1 MTRFCFAVFLASGVA
16 NFLFSIRII
25 RELAAAGVR
34 VGFYEMRWQLHK
46 HLGTYKKL
54 TVDKTGRVGWPF
66 YGYWG
71 SLGLM
76 LLSGALA
83 FASLAE

>member
-1 MTRFCFAVFLASGVA
+1 MTRFYFAVFLASGIA
-16 NFLFSIRII
+16 NFLIAIHITRV
-25 RELAAAGVR
+25 LAGAGVR

-46 HLGTYKKL
+46 HLGTYRKI
-54 TVDKTGRVGWPF
+54 TVEKAGRVGLPF

-76 LLSGALA
+76 LLFGALA
-83 FASLAE
+83 FASLAQ